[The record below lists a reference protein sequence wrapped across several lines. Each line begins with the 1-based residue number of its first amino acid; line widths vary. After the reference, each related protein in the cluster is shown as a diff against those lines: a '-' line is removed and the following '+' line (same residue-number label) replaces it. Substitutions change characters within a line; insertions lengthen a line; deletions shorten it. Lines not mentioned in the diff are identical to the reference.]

1 MMSSTLLTEA
11 TGDAFADLQAEQI
24 RIYRQAWKEAGHEW
38 TPRVSVSR
46 SIFPILT
53 AEDAAFFGHRGHDA
67 HDQIGIID
75 GLRSTFVKTYAAEL
89 DKLVEQL
96 KADAAVA
103 AADTFM
109 LTIPSQLGVEYNLHI
124 LESFARYVAPEL
136 GWKPNGKGP
145 LTGYSNEEDGV

>member
-1 MMSSTLLTEA
+1 M
-11 TGDAFADLQAEQI
+11 
-24 RIYRQAWKEAGHEW
+24 
-38 TPRVSVSR
+38 
-46 SIFPILT
+46 
-53 AEDAAFFGHRGHDA
+53 
-67 HDQIGIID
+67 
-75 GLRSTFVKTYAAEL
+75 
-89 DKLVEQL
+89 EQL

-136 GWKPNGKGP
+136 GWKPNGKDP

>member
-1 MMSSTLLTEA
+1 M
-11 TGDAFADLQAEQI
+11 
-24 RIYRQAWKEAGHEW
+24 
-38 TPRVSVSR
+38 SVSR

-75 GLRSTFVKTYAAEL
+75 SLRSTFGKTYAAEP
-89 DKLVEQL
+89 DKLVEQI

-103 AADTFM
+103 AAATFM

-124 LESFARYVAPEL
+124 LESLARYVAPRARLETQ
-136 GWKPNGKGP
+136 WERPV
-145 LTGYSNEEDGV
+145 DGL